1 MTFNLIALQAVAS
14 GAAAPAAGAD
24 PAAGSGMMNLLMIVG
39 LIAIFY
45 FFMIRPQQK
54 RQKEVRKFRESLEK
68 GKRVITAGGIIGK
81 IVSLE
86 DRWILLEIADGVRI
100 RIDKGSVYEF
110 NDSFDSSEVRNKEA

>member
-1 MTFNLIALQAVAS
+1 MTNVILAAQAAQ
-14 GAAAPAAGAD
+14 GG
-24 PAAGSGMMNLLMIVG
+24 GMSMIIMMV
-39 LIAIFY
+39 AIFAIMW
-45 FFMIRPQQK
+45 FFMIKPQQK
-54 RQKEVRKFRESLEK
+54 KQKEIRKFRESLEK